1 MSFHGS
7 DSKIDE
13 SLEPSFWGLGGSVSA
28 HKKKP
33 RHDRFVPNLVG
44 TNLYNIFNEQA
55 RKQEKPIQSSK
66 YSDLL
71 EEQMLKYTSKKIL
84 RFTEEQSKE
93 NHFTQSNLNIQKPEE
108 AKKTRKISNK
118 PYKELDAPCLKD
130 DFYLNLIDWSS
141 SNQIGAGLK
150 TGVIVWSGCL
160 SRI

>member
-1 MSFHGS
+1 M
-7 DSKIDE
+7 DE
-13 SLEPSFWGLGGSVSA
+13 SLDPSFWGLGGSVSA

-55 RKQEKPIQSSK
+55 KDKKQDKPTQSSK

-93 NHFTQSNLNIQKPEE
+93 NHFSQSNLNIQKPEE
-108 AKKTRKISNK
+108 VK
-118 PYKELDAPCLKD
+118 
-130 DFYLNLIDWSS
+130 
-141 SNQIGAGLK
+141 
-150 TGVIVWSGCL
+150 
-160 SRI
+160 